1 MWKWIAHAIAV
12 DKENMHEDI
21 FEYKHKYLETM
32 IALNLNLQGIC
43 ETEEER
49 KYYDELITYYRQT
62 MVDMSCFCCTFRN
75 KYINHAPQFEI
86 VSDRSHKECRYLCP
100 VVWEYNTLSG
110 TKEANVICATSD
122 YGIITNKA
130 CYKQWRKC
138 CKLAY
143 KIAMLPERSIED
155 YV

>member
-1 MWKWIAHAIAV
+1 MSRLSLYSSCYEAAKRMEQERIKQGLREHKPVIEGC
-12 DKENMHEDI
+12 DENI
-21 FEYKHKYLETM
+21 S
-32 IALNLNLQGIC
+32 
-43 ETEEER
+43 
-49 KYYDELITYYRQT
+49 YYRQT
-62 MVDMSCFCCTFRN
+62 MVNADCFCCMFRN

-86 VSDRSHKECRYLCP
+86 ISDRSYRDCQYTCP
-100 VVWEYNTLSG
+100 VVWEYKTLSG
-110 TKEANVICATSD
+110 TEETNVMCTTSD

-130 CYKQWRKC
+130 FHKQWRKC

>member
-1 MWKWIAHAIAV
+1 M
-12 DKENMHEDI
+12 
-21 FEYKHKYLETM
+21 
-32 IALNLNLQGIC
+32 
-43 ETEEER
+43 
-49 KYYDELITYYRQT
+49 
-62 MVDMSCFCCTFRN
+62 FRN

-86 VSDRSHKECRYLCP
+86 VQDRSYRDCQYTCP
-100 VVWEYNTLSG
+100 VVWEYKTLSG
-110 TKEANVICATSD
+110 TEETNVMCTTSD

-130 CYKQWRKC
+130 YHKQWKKC